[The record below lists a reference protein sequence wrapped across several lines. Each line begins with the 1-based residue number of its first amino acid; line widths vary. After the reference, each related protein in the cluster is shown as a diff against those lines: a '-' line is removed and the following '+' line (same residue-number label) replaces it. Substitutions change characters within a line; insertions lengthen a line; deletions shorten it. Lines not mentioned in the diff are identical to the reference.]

1 MDSAD
6 AVKLHIDFSNVSKS
20 YLPPKEWGNMPD
32 KCKQYFLTFNPAQD
46 FFIKGDHTD
55 ATLPENDAYQWL
67 LDHCDDCYKVTTID
81 KYEDI
86 LPHFEVGGV

>member
-1 MDSAD
+1 MQ
-6 AVKLHIDFSNVSKS
+6 AV
-20 YLPPKEWGNMPD
+20 
-32 KCKQYFLTFNPAQD
+32 FLTFNPAQD

-55 ATLPENDAYQWL
+55 ATLPENDAYQWM
-67 LDHCDDCYKVTTID
+67 LDHCDDCYRVTTID